1 MGQLHKLDNRIQIML
16 KNGILRKHRS
26 MFVMVGNKGQDQVPI
41 MHQILNSLSSKG
53 RLSILWCYKKELSFS
68 THRKKNLKLLN
79 KRRKAGL
86 TSDATVFEQFVCS
99 TDIRWCYYDESHK
112 ILGQT
117 FDMCVLQDFEALT
130 PNLLARTIETVSGGG
145 LIVFLLKSMTSL
157 QQLCTMAMDIHSRY
171 RTESQHNV
179 VGRFN
184 ERFLLSLASN
194 PRCLVLDD
202 RWNILPLSRKVLN
215 SLTSLKADISD
226 ESILLEQKELQKLK
240 VSLAE
245 DGSPFAPLIKLCI
258 TFDQAKSLV
267 QFCASLASSSQL
279 QNKGCNKNTQDT
291 TSLATAN
298 SLLSSIGAGTKET
311 SSSSAF
317 VVVTAGRGR
326 GKSAAL
332 GLGLAAAFETGLPN
346 LYVTAPSPENL
357 NTLMQFVVNGLNAFQ
372 YEEHQDYIVSRSMNP
387 EHNQA
392 TVRIDVYRRSHRQS
406 LIYLPPWEMAALSSV
421 KQADLVCIDEA
432 AAIPLPLV
440 QSIISGPRIVF
451 MASTINGYEGTG
463 RSLSFKLLRQLRSQC
478 TISGTTT
485 KLSTDDVKSKSVQS
499 TGKDKMLLGKG
510 FRSVDTSRVLF
521 EVSLTEAIRYASG
534 DPIEA
539 WLFDLLCLDC
549 GESLSREQQANEV
562 NIYLPPVDQ
571 CQLYYV
577 NRDTLFSYHKSTEIF
592 LHRLMALYVS
602 SHYKNSPND
611 LQLLSDAPAH
621 HIFCLLAPYD
631 HKSGCVPEVL
641 CVLQVSLE
649 GKINKDRVMHN
660 LSRGL
665 RPSGDLIPWT
675 LSQQFCDANFGE
687 LSGVRVVRIATHPD
701 YQGLGYGTRAL
712 KLLYDYYNEQTDIK
726 VLPENQHTDIQ
737 TENVGCN
744 RSTEETKSLNQ
755 TSNKSLKFKPSTLS
769 FNCDLDEE
777 NYDNHDDSDA
787 SLESNNTRLSEN
799 NSNLLTEI
807 IKRREPT
814 SLPPLLSRLIE
825 RPSEKLDYIGVS
837 FGATPSLLR
846 FWKRSGYIPVY
857 LRQNM
862 NELTGEF
869 TCIMV
874 KPFKHQS
881 VSSQSAEWLQN
892 YFYDFTKRLI
902 HLFPGPFRHMDGT
915 YGLELL
921 SHKSMDTAISNELT
935 QSEISSLFNAMD
947 LERLRRYSRSLVDFH
962 LVNDLLPRL
971 AQIYFQR
978 RLPNVRLNKTQ
989 QVILLC
995 MGLQHKTVEQISSEF
1010 SRLLGDSTR
1019 PQIRV
1024 SGLARPDDAVYSILN
1039 SLKEKCDPSGSTSS
1053 IDSFG
1058 HKKKGPDTGVTSG
1071 WTKCILGLL
1080 FVIVRE
1086 HIKSLDSILAS
1097 ERKCGIESKK
1107 NTIDGQLQPVMD
1119 VDLKDGNYAALRVD
1133 ENTLSESDEDKSEE
1147 YENSLSD
1154 DERDSNS
1161 KNAEHTSNHH
1171 LECKSEISDS
1181 ERERRS
1187 TLVHQLISEEITGQS
1202 NLFSAYKIQGSETD
1216 WAEAVVGHGADLS
1229 SLTVKLPSNQKIN
1242 NERKNKD
1249 QQSCHFEKK
1258 KHKRKLKLTKS
1269 KRQKL
1274 T

>member
-1 MGQLHKLDNRIQIML
+1 
-16 KNGILRKHRS
+16 
-26 MFVMVGNKGQDQVPI
+26 
-41 MHQILNSLSSKG
+41 
-53 RLSILWCYKKELSFS
+53 
-68 THRKKNLKLLN
+68 
-79 KRRKAGL
+79 
-86 TSDATVFEQFVCS
+86 
-99 TDIRWCYYDESHK
+99 
-112 ILGQT
+112 
-117 FDMCVLQDFEALT
+117 MCVLQDFEALT

-240 VSLAE
+240 
-245 DGSPFAPLIKLCI
+245 
-258 TFDQAKSLV
+258 
-267 QFCASLASSSQL
+267 
-279 QNKGCNKNTQDT
+279 
-291 TSLATAN
+291 
-298 SLLSSIGAGTKET
+298 
-311 SSSSAF
+311 
-317 VVVTAGRGR
+317 
-326 GKSAAL
+326 
-332 GLGLAAAFETGLPN
+332 
-346 LYVTAPSPENL
+346 
-357 NTLMQFVVNGLNAFQ
+357 

>member
-1 MGQLHKLDNRIQIML
+1 
-16 KNGILRKHRS
+16 
-26 MFVMVGNKGQDQVPI
+26 
-41 MHQILNSLSSKG
+41 
-53 RLSILWCYKKELSFS
+53 
-68 THRKKNLKLLN
+68 
-79 KRRKAGL
+79 
-86 TSDATVFEQFVCS
+86 
-99 TDIRWCYYDESHK
+99 
-112 ILGQT
+112 
-117 FDMCVLQDFEALT
+117 MCVLQDFEALT

-145 LIVFLLKSMTSL
+145 LIVLLLKSMTSL
-157 QQLCTMAMDIHSRY
+157 QQLCTMVMDVHSRY
-171 RTESQHNV
+171 RTESQHTV

-202 RWNILPLSRKVLN
+202 RWNVLPLSRKVLN
-215 SLTSLKADISD
+215 SLTPLPADAN
-226 ESILLEQKELQKLK
+226 EEFNMEQKELQKLK

-245 DGSPFAPLIKLCI
+245 DGSQFAPLIKLCI

-267 QFCASLASSSQL
+267 QFCATLASASQL
-279 QNKGCNKNTQDT
+279 QNKGCDKNPQNV

-298 SLLSSIGAGTKET
+298 SLLSSIGAGPKET
-311 SSSSAF
+311 GCSSAF
-317 VVVTAGRGR
+317 VIVTSGRGR

-332 GLGLAAAFETGLPN
+332 GLGLAAAFETGMPN

-372 YEEHQDYIVSRSMNP
+372 YEEHQDYIVSRSVNP
-387 EHNQA
+387 EYNQA
-392 TVRIDVYRRSHRQS
+392 IIRIDVYRQSHRQS

-432 AAIPLPLV
+432 AAIPLPLI
-440 QSIISGPRIVF
+440 QSIINGPRFVF

-463 RSLSFKLLRQLRSQC
+463 RSLSFKLMRQLRSQC
-478 TISGTTT
+478 SVSVTST
-485 KLSTDDVKSKSVQS
+485 KLSTDNAKSQSLQS
-499 TGKDKMLLGKG
+499 TEKNQMLLGKG
-510 FRSVDTSRVLF
+510 FRLVDTSRVLC
-521 EVSLTEAIRYASG
+521 EVSLTEAIRYACG

-549 GESLSREQQANEV
+549 GDSLSCDQQANNV

-577 NRDTLFSYHKSTEIF
+577 NRDTLFAYHKSTEIF

-631 HKSGCVPEVL
+631 PKSGCVPEIL

-675 LSQQFCDANFGE
+675 LSQQFCDASFGE

-726 VLPENQHTDIQ
+726 ILPESQHTDIQ
-737 TENVGCN
+737 TEKVDNSG
-744 RSTEETKSLNQ
+744 STEETKSYNQ
-755 TSNKSLKFKPSTLS
+755 TFNKSSKSKPPTLS
-769 FNCDLDEE
+769 FNCELDKG
-777 NYDNHDDSDA
+777 NNQDDSDA
-787 SLESNNTRLSEN
+787 SLDSDNTKLSEN
-799 NSNLLTEI
+799 NSKLLTEV
-807 IKRREPT
+807 IKRREPA
-814 SLPPLLSRLIE
+814 SLPPLLSRLNE

-846 FWKRSGYIPVY
+846 FWKRSGYVPVY

-874 KPFKHQS
+874 KPLKHQS
-881 VSSQSAEWLQN
+881 VSSRSAEWLRN

-902 HLFPGPFRHMDGT
+902 HLLPGPFRHMDGT

-921 SHKSMDTAISNELT
+921 SHKSMETEISNELT
-935 QSEISSLFNAMD
+935 QSEIQSLFSPVD
-947 LERLRRYSRSLVDFH
+947 LERLRRYSRSLIDFH

-1010 SRLLGDSTR
+1010 NRLLGDSAR

-1024 SGLARPDDAVYSILN
+1024 SGFSRSDDAVYSVLN
-1039 SLKEKCDPSGSTSS
+1039 SLKEKGDLSGSTFNT
-1053 IDSFG
+1053 DTFD
-1058 HKKKGPDTGVTSG
+1058 HKKKGPDTGVNSG

-1086 HIKSLDSILAS
+1086 HIKSLDAILVS
-1097 ERKCGIESKK
+1097 ENKSRMESKK
-1107 NTIDGQLQPVMD
+1107 ETINEHLQPVID
-1119 VDLKDGNYAALRVD
+1119 VHLKDGSYAALRVD
-1133 ENTLSESDEDKSEE
+1133 ENTLSESDEEKSDEC
-1147 YENSLSD
+1147 ENSLSD
-1154 DERDSNS
+1154 DDNDSDLENQ
-1161 KNAEHTSNHH
+1161 ELSNIHP
-1171 LECKSEISDS
+1171 LESKSEISDS

-1187 TLVHQLISEEITGQS
+1187 TLIRQLISEEISGQS
-1202 NLFSAYKIQGSETD
+1202 NLFSSYKIQGSETD
-1216 WAEAVVGHGADLS
+1216 WAEAVIGHGADLS
-1229 SLTVKLPSNQKIN
+1229 SLNVKLSSSKNISNK
-1242 NERKNKD
+1242 RKNKSD
-1249 QQSCHFEKK
+1249 RFNTQQSSHLEKK
-1258 KHKRKLKLTKS
+1258 KHKKKLKLTKS

-1274 T
+1274 N

>member
-1 MGQLHKLDNRIQIML
+1 M
-16 KNGILRKHRS
+16 
-26 MFVMVGNKGQDQVPI
+26 
-41 MHQILNSLSSKG
+41 
-53 RLSILWCYKKELSFS
+53 
-68 THRKKNLKLLN
+68 
-79 KRRKAGL
+79 
-86 TSDATVFEQFVCS
+86 
-99 TDIRWCYYDESHK
+99 
-112 ILGQT
+112 
-117 FDMCVLQDFEALT
+117 
-130 PNLLARTIETVSGGG
+130 
-145 LIVFLLKSMTSL
+145 
-157 QQLCTMAMDIHSRY
+157 
-171 RTESQHNV
+171 
-179 VGRFN
+179 
-184 ERFLLSLASN
+184 
-194 PRCLVLDD
+194 
-202 RWNILPLSRKVLN
+202 
-215 SLTSLKADISD
+215 
-226 ESILLEQKELQKLK
+226 
-240 VSLAE
+240 
-245 DGSPFAPLIKLCI
+245 
-258 TFDQAKSLV
+258 
-267 QFCASLASSSQL
+267 
-279 QNKGCNKNTQDT
+279 
-291 TSLATAN
+291 
-298 SLLSSIGAGTKET
+298 
-311 SSSSAF
+311 
-317 VVVTAGRGR
+317 
-326 GKSAAL
+326 
-332 GLGLAAAFETGLPN
+332 
-346 LYVTAPSPENL
+346 
-357 NTLMQFVVNGLNAFQ
+357 
-372 YEEHQDYIVSRSMNP
+372 
-387 EHNQA
+387 
-392 TVRIDVYRRSHRQS
+392 
-406 LIYLPPWEMAALSSV
+406 
-421 KQADLVCIDEA
+421 
-432 AAIPLPLV
+432 
-440 QSIISGPRIVF
+440 
-451 MASTINGYEGTG
+451 
-463 RSLSFKLLRQLRSQC
+463 
-478 TISGTTT
+478 
-485 KLSTDDVKSKSVQS
+485 
-499 TGKDKMLLGKG
+499 
-510 FRSVDTSRVLF
+510 
-521 EVSLTEAIRYASG
+521 
-534 DPIEA
+534 
-539 WLFDLLCLDC
+539 
-549 GESLSREQQANEV
+549 
-562 NIYLPPVDQ
+562 
-571 CQLYYV
+571 
-577 NRDTLFSYHKSTEIF
+577 
-592 LHRLMALYVS
+592 
-602 SHYKNSPND
+602 
-611 LQLLSDAPAH
+611 
-621 HIFCLLAPYD
+621 
-631 HKSGCVPEVL
+631 
-641 CVLQVSLE
+641 
-649 GKINKDRVMHN
+649 
-660 LSRGL
+660 
-665 RPSGDLIPWT
+665 
-675 LSQQFCDANFGE
+675 
-687 LSGVRVVRIATHPD
+687 
-701 YQGLGYGTRAL
+701 

-726 VLPENQHTDIQ
+726 VLSENQHTDIQ

-744 RSTEETKSLNQ
+744 RSTKETKSLNQ

-777 NYDNHDDSDA
+777 NYDNQDDSDA

-1058 HKKKGPDTGVTSG
+1058 HKKKGPDTGVNSG

-1107 NTIDGQLQPVMD
+1107 NTIDGQLQPVID

-1154 DERDSNS
+1154 DYSDSNS
-1161 KNAEHTSNHH
+1161 RNAEHINNHH

-1242 NERKNKD
+1242 NKRFETITPNLCRVH
-1249 QQSCHFEKK
+1249 QS
-1258 KHKRKLKLTKS
+1258 HKPTSYGSDENGTRTGPHS
-1269 KRQKL
+1269 
-1274 T
+1274 